1 MEYVNI
7 FLRAD
12 ELVFAADALRI
23 TDVRRDEY
31 VIPYEEIVIAYIAV
45 CSGEESETEQSLR
58 DSYAPEITDIT
69 KDTTGSL
76 VIYNR
81 QQNCFV
87 IRMDSAGAVTAGQ
100 VIGKLTQYAPHAL
113 FGFQPWLNEY
123 DDKQYEE
130 ILEMVDIMKEC
141 VG

>member
-7 FLRAD
+7 FLQAD

-87 IRMDSAGAVTAGQ
+87 IRMDSVGAVTAGQ

-123 DDKQYEE
+123 DDRQYEE

>member
-87 IRMDSAGAVTAGQ
+87 IRMDSVGAVTAGQ

-123 DDKQYEE
+123 DDRQYEE

>member
-7 FLRAD
+7 FLQAD

-58 DSYAPEITDIT
+58 DSYAPEITNIT

-87 IRMDSAGAVTAGQ
+87 IRMDSVGAVTAGQ

-123 DDKQYEE
+123 DDRQYEE

>member
-7 FLRAD
+7 FLQAD

-87 IRMDSAGAVTAGQ
+87 IRMDSVGTVTAGQ

-123 DDKQYEE
+123 DDRQYEE

>member
-7 FLRAD
+7 FLQAD

-76 VIYNR
+76 VLYNR

-87 IRMDSAGAVTAGQ
+87 IRMDSVGAVTAGQ

-123 DDKQYEE
+123 DDRQYEE

>member
-7 FLRAD
+7 FLQAD

-87 IRMDSAGAVTAGQ
+87 IRMDSMGAVTAGQ

-123 DDKQYEE
+123 DDRQYEE

>member
-7 FLRAD
+7 FLQAD

-23 TDVRRDEY
+23 TDVQRDEY

-87 IRMDSAGAVTAGQ
+87 IRMDSVGAVTAGQ

-123 DDKQYEE
+123 DDRQYEE